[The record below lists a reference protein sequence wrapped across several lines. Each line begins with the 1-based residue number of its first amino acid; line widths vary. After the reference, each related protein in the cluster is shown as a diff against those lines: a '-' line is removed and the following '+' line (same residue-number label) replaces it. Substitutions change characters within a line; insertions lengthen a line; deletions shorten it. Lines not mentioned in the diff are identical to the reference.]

1 MLGGAITFFIIAI
14 ICAILG
20 FGVLASTAAWIAKIL
35 FIVAIV
41 AFLIS
46 LVFGRRRRV

>member
-1 MLGGAITFFIIAI
+1 MLGGAITFFIIAV

-35 FIVAIV
+35 FIISIIV
-41 AFLIS
+41 FIITLIA
-46 LVFGRRRRV
+46 GRRQRA